1 MSRASGA
8 PPRILPFGEDAYLVS
23 FGDEVDAGLVHRARA
38 CAREVEAL
46 RATDARWG
54 PPVAAAA
61 SVLVPFDPL
70 ALDAADAAARLA
82 GIAARSRIEPPA
94 AAGAPARV
102 EIPVRYGGPDG
113 PDLGSVADT
122 LGVDPDEVVAAHAG
136 ADLEVLFLGFA
147 PGFAYLG
154 PLPDG
159 LVVPRLA
166 TPRTSLPAGSVAIAG
181 RFSAVYPQ
189 ASPGGWRI
197 IGRADVRLFD
207 PSADPPARLRPGDRV
222 RFVPA

>member
-1 MSRASGA
+1 MSRTPGA
-8 PPRILPFGEDAYLVS
+8 TPRILPFGEDAFLVS
-23 FGDEVDAGLVHRARA
+23 FGDEVDAGLAHRARA

-46 RATDARWG
+46 RAADPRWG

-82 GIAARSRIEPPA
+82 GIAAHARGAPPGGPA
-94 AAGAPARV
+94 AARV
-102 EIPVRYGGPDG
+102 EMPVRYGGPDG
-113 PDLGSVADT
+113 PDLASVADQ
-122 LGVDPDEVVAAHAG
+122 LGVHTDEVVAAHA
-136 ADLEVLFLGFA
+136 AAELEVLFLGFA

-154 PLPDG
+154 PLPDA
-159 LVVPRLA
+159 LVVPRLS
-166 TPRTSLPAGSVAIAG
+166 TPRTAVPAGSVAIAG
-181 RFSAVYPQ
+181 RCSAVYPQ
-189 ASPGGWRI
+189 DSPGGWRI
-197 IGRADVRLFD
+197 IGRADLRLFD